1 MRRQLCL
8 LRLLERPSTYPSLSD
23 ICNRL
28 REKDFSQV
36 SAPTVERDLSDI
48 RHQYGLT
55 VTFDRRKGGYCLD
68 LPTEADVDDFVQYVR
83 LLERSL
89 RIETLAKP
97 GVAVGR
103 YLQLERHDGFRGL
116 DLLEPLWNALHLQ
129 RVVGFQYQPYP
140 QEGNAR
146 DGQRWRS
153 VEPGLLFEYRNRW
166 YLDGFDLETD
176 KGHRTFGLDRMSDL
190 TLDTRTV
197 DTRRGMDYR
206 AARRQVIGVTAPPG
220 APVERVVLR
229 FDRTEA
235 EYVRSLP
242 LHDSQQTIAETPG
255 YLDFELHVVVN
266 HELRREIL
274 AFGSQVEV
282 LEPAA
287 LRADVAARLKAG
299 WERYT
304 EQE

>member
-1 MRRQLCL
+1 MPGCLQSSIPVKHKTPVFRGKCLYLWSGPPFLQHYRPNFSLAPPLFPHDPIVKDSARLRRQLCL

-23 ICNRL
+23 ICNHL
-28 REKDFSQV
+28 RGKDFSQV

-48 RHQYGLT
+48 RSQYGLA

-129 RVVGFQYQPYP
+129 RVVGFHYQPYP
-140 QEGNAR
+140 QEGTVR

-166 YLDGFDLETD
+166 YLDGFDLETG
-176 KGHRTFGLDRMSDL
+176 KGHRTCSN
-190 TLDTRTV
+190 TC
-197 DTRRGMDYR
+197 
-206 AARRQVIGVTAPPG
+206 
-220 APVERVVLR
+220 
-229 FDRTEA
+229 
-235 EYVRSLP
+235 SLP
-242 LHDSQQTIAETPG
+242 AMRPQTFRNMTTI
-255 YLDFELHVVVN
+255 
-266 HELRREIL
+266 
-274 AFGSQVEV
+274 
-282 LEPAA
+282 
-287 LRADVAARLKAG
+287 K
-299 WERYT
+299 
-304 EQE
+304 